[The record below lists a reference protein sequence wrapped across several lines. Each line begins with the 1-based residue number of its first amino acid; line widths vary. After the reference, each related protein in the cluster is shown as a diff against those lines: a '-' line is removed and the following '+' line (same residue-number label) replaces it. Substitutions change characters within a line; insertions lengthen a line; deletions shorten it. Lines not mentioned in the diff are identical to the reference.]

1 MIPEVKEIE
10 NDAIGDL
17 KSYRSDQD
25 DADDHYD
32 DGDRNDDGDHNDDD
46 NDHNDDD
53 GDHNNDGFNSICVPR
68 GRWQR

>member
-10 NDAIGDL
+10 NDASGDL
-17 KSYRSDQD
+17 KSSRSDQD

-32 DGDRNDDGDHNDDD
+32 DGDHN
-46 NDHNDDD
+46 
-53 GDHNNDGFNSICVPR
+53 FNSICVSG